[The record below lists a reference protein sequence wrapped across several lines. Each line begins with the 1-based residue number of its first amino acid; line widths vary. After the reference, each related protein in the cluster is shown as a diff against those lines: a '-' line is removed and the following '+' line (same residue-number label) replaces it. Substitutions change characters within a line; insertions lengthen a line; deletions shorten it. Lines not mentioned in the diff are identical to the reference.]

1 MVGMGLGASNGK
13 LGAIAGFPWG
23 LSEGDP
29 GVRVV
34 AYNGYTM
41 MRRDTRANLIFL
53 LVFLGV
59 SLPGAVILFKKKLD
73 PTAAPL
79 GMPDFVR
86 KRLPYMVPLPT
97 PDDQVIR
104 VVPLLTG
111 EWVSELARERA
122 GGAAVLTR
130 GPLPITSGDRV
141 VQLVAMRDEAPG
153 ASVFVLAW
161 EGGYGEDA
169 ARYRVTATSAGEPV
183 MGRVVSATAI
193 PMPVPVKRELMSGGY
208 IKPSANVTWIE
219 VRFDAPLKAM
229 GPLTLRVE
237 YAGGA
242 ESPATELKVEG
253 K

>member
-1 MVGMGLGASNGK
+1 
-13 LGAIAGFPWG
+13 
-23 LSEGDP
+23 
-29 GVRVV
+29 
-34 AYNGYTM
+34 M

-53 LVFLGV
+53 LIFLGV

-97 PDDQVIR
+97 PDEQVIR
-104 VVPLLTG
+104 VVPPLTG
-111 EWVSELARERA
+111 EWVSQLARERA

-130 GPLPITSGDRV
+130 GPLPITSNDRI
-141 VQLVAMRDEAPG
+141 VQLVAMRDEA
-153 ASVFVLAW
+153 AATTVFLLAW
-161 EGGYGEDA
+161 EGGYGQDA
-169 ARYRVTATSAGEPV
+169 TRYRVTATSAGES
-183 MGRVVSATAI
+183 MTGRVASATAI
-193 PMPVPVKRELMSGGY
+193 PMPTPVKRELMSGGY

-219 VRFDAPLKAM
+219 VRFDAPLKDR
-229 GPLTLRVE
+229 GPLTVRVE

-242 ESPATELKVEG
+242 ESPATEVKVEG